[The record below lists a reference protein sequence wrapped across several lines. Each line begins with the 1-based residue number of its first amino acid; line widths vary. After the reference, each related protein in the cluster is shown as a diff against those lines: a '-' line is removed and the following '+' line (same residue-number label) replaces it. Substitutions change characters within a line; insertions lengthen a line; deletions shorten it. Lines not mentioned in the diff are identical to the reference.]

1 MSRPRQKIITPYN
14 QEQFLSELFLV
25 DQALAERSLEHY
37 IKQAWEIVEPK
48 NPLIW
53 NWHLTAICEHLEA
66 VTRGEIHYL
75 IINIPP
81 RHTKSLTAS
90 VFWPTWEW
98 IDNPGA
104 RYVCSSYAQVLSTRD
119 SLKSRRLIQSP
130 WYQERWEDNFKITS
144 DQNQK
149 CLAKKTSI
157 LMSDGSFKPIY
168 KLREGD
174 SIFSI
179 IDNRIVKDRVKH
191 IWNNGKRELRRI
203 ILSDGTE
210 IEATLN
216 HRFYAWDNWTYVKD
230 LKEGDALAV
239 IRNIPEVKNGKKL
252 DKDEVFLVSLWLAE
266 GSKGDTSY
274 TISTINPFIKNKLKR
289 IADERNWVLKRIG
302 KVTYSLVAGY
312 NEVKN
317 SPRRILKS
325 YLGKIPSTREGK
337 SKLKKQ
343 YTDKIKIPK
352 VIFKADIESIKEF
365 IQTYIASDGSVLY
378 SKGKGV
384 CIDSAS
390 KSLIKDFLLLFKRLG
405 VYGRIERQKA
415 GYTNTRGKYIK
426 CKDSYRFIVKDS
438 NELLKLRDL
447 RIYGKEDKFKK
458 VLRYCTTQKK
468 QGGRSATIPPAWR
481 QGTKGFDAPLHSWA
495 TRKRAVAFAKRK
507 NYYSLYEKLEGDL
520 DWRKVVKIE
529 NIGIKETWHL
539 ETINTG
545 TFIAEGLYSHNTR
558 FDNSKGGYR
567 VATSVEG
574 IGTGEGGSYIL
585 VDDPHNVNKVES
597 DVQREN
603 VITWWDETMS
613 TRLDDERT
621 GAYVIIMQRSHHN
634 DLTGHLIE
642 KHQGGEIRNLVTLI
656 LPARYEKERELH
668 LQTRTPLPF
677 KDPRIKEGQVLDKGR
692 YPDEVLK
699 DLESR
704 MTEYARAGQLQ
715 QRPNPRG
722 GGMFKV
728 ENFKIISQPPPKR
741 FILKSVRYWDK
752 AATEGGGSLTAG
764 VLMHQMR
771 KDWVGPKFIIED
783 VVSGQWSAGVRNER
797 IKQTAT
803 LDGVSVYV
811 YTEQEPGSGGKES
824 AEGTVKDLAGFRVE
838 ADRVTGSKEIRAE
851 NYASQVE
858 VQNVALVRGDWNRE
872 FLDQHE
878 FFPTGSRKK
887 DIVDASSGCFNK
899 ISFGKQK
906 KAGVWGR

>member
-14 QEQFLSELFLV
+14 QEQFLSELFLI

-81 RHTKSLTAS
+81 RHTKLIKDNQPILTPRGWRKHGDLKVGDYVFGSDGKPTRIIEISGKGIADYEVEFYNGEMIKCNGEHLWTVYDRSSRKWITRETKSLLSSRFKSGNTRARFQLPLSVQCKFKKKKQPLDPYFLGLWLGDGSYKAPRITHNSKVIKPILKKLKKRGIKPSNILDNKQGFSKNSNSKHYYFSYQGVLEELRKLNLIKNKHIPKIYKYASIRQRKEILAGLIDTDGCCDGYRIRIGTIHKRLAKDIYDIALSLGYRPYIMINDNPPNTDNIYYSIGFNVTSKLPIVKKYKRPVGFPVVRRIGIKEVRIAKRPEVGHCIIIENKDGLYHVGKKNILTHNSLTAS

-98 IDNPGA
+98 GPKDYPHRRHIW
-104 RYVCSSYAQVLSTRD
+104 SSYAQSLSTRD
-119 SLKSRRLIQSP
+119 SLKSRRLIQSA
-130 WYQERWEDNFKITS
+130 WYQERWGDRFKITS

-149 CLAKKTSI
+149 
-157 LMSDGSFKPIY
+157 M
-168 KLREGD
+168 
-174 SIFSI
+174 
-179 IDNRIVKDRVKH
+179 
-191 IWNNGKRELRRI
+191 
-203 ILSDGTE
+203 
-210 IEATLN
+210 
-216 HRFYAWDNWTYVKD
+216 
-230 LKEGDALAV
+230 
-239 IRNIPEVKNGKKL
+239 
-252 DKDEVFLVSLWLAE
+252 
-266 GSKGDTSY
+266 
-274 TISTINPFIKNKLKR
+274 
-289 IADERNWVLKRIG
+289 
-302 KVTYSLVAGY
+302 
-312 NEVKN
+312 
-317 SPRRILKS
+317 
-325 YLGKIPSTREGK
+325 
-337 SKLKKQ
+337 
-343 YTDKIKIPK
+343 
-352 VIFKADIESIKEF
+352 
-365 IQTYIASDGSVLY
+365 
-378 SKGKGV
+378 
-384 CIDSAS
+384 
-390 KSLIKDFLLLFKRLG
+390 
-405 VYGRIERQKA
+405 
-415 GYTNTRGKYIK
+415 
-426 CKDSYRFIVKDS
+426 
-438 NELLKLRDL
+438 
-447 RIYGKEDKFKK
+447 
-458 VLRYCTTQKK
+458 
-468 QGGRSATIPPAWR
+468 
-481 QGTKGFDAPLHSWA
+481 
-495 TRKRAVAFAKRK
+495 
-507 NYYSLYEKLEGDL
+507 
-520 DWRKVVKIE
+520 
-529 NIGIKETWHL
+529 
-539 ETINTG
+539 
-545 TFIAEGLYSHNTR
+545 R

-574 IGTGEGGSYIL
+574 IGTGEGGDVLGS
-585 VDDPHNVNKVES
+585 DDPHNVNKVES

-603 VITWWDETMS
+603 VVTWWDETMS
-613 TRLDDERT
+613 TRLDNEKT

-642 KHQGGEIRNLVTLI
+642 KHKGGEIRNLVTLI
-656 LPARYEKERELH
+656 LPARYEKERDLH
-668 LQTRTPLPF
+668 LQTKTPLSF
-677 KDPRIKEGQVLDKGR
+677 KDPRTKEGQVLDKGR

-728 ENFKIISQPPPKR
+728 ENFKIISQSPPKR

-764 VLMHQMR
+764 VLMYQMR

-797 IKQTAT
+797 IKQTAA

-858 VQNVALVRGDWNRE
+858 VQNVALVRGDWNKE

-887 DIVDASSGCFNK
+887 DMVDASSGSFNK
-899 ISFGKQK
+899 LNFGIQK
-906 KAGVWGR
+906 RAGVWGR